1 MRNRYLYKAIV
12 VILAIAILS
21 MSFSGCSRLSSKH
34 QEMHY
39 ASNDN
44 ENLNNWGDSLE
55 DWDNGDIETWED
67 AEAYRY
73 EDAVVSQLLFEDI
86 LDEAPIVECVILDY
100 RSNGDYFDGDMVYS
114 MVNDKFDV
122 NSFITKYAIGTG
134 VIVIFVVLNI
144 TTYGSTTPVACFI
157 AGAAK
162 GSVSMAAKG
171 SAFGA
176 AIKAVTTAIKTDGNI
191 EETLYGALEGS
202 ADGYMWGAI
211 FGAAKGG
218 INSQY
223 CFAGDTIVQTEK
235 GRQPIGT
242 LCVGDSILS
251 YDEESDL
258 YEYTR
263 ITQVTN
269 NYTDQ
274 TIIITAGGDS
284 IESTL
289 SHPYFTPYGWIPAGK
304 LQEGDVIKSKSG
316 SFVQIS
322 FIQDKSYEQPIKT
335 ITLCVDKN
343 HSFLVGS
350 SGLVVHNKCNINSQ
364 YAGKNYQL
372 KDKALAK
379 KYPKGVDFT
388 ADGFPDFKPY
398 AKMKVSF
405 KPPSAASKAAGTCLT
420 GGDHDFVMAN
430 KAAGFSST
438 PKGYTWHH
446 CEDMQTLQLIPTD
459 LHMAV
464 RHTGGASLI
473 RTLLAALG
481 N

>member
-1 MRNRYLYKAIV
+1 MKKHFFRAISLIV
-12 VILAIAILS
+12 VISILC
-21 MSFSGCSRLSSKH
+21 MTFSGCSKFSSKH

-39 ASNDN
+39 ESNDN
-44 ENLNNWGDSLE
+44 ESIDNWGDNVE
-55 DWDNGDIETWED
+55 GWDNANIETWED
-67 AEAYRY
+67 AEAYGY
-73 EDAVVSQLLFEDI
+73 EDAVVSQMLFEDI
-86 LDEAPIVECVILDY
+86 LAEAPIVECVILDY
-100 RSNGDYFDGDMVYS
+100 KSNGDYFDGDMVYS

-122 NSFITKYAIGTG
+122 NSFVVKYAVGTG

-144 TTYGSTTPVACFI
+144 VTYGSTTPVACFI

-162 GSVSMAAKG
+162 GSITMAAKG

-211 FGAAKGG
+211 YGAATGG

-223 CFAGDTIVQTEK
+223 CFTGDTLVQTEN
-235 GRQPIGT
+235 GLQAISELR
-242 LCVGDSILS
+242 VGDIVLS
-251 YDEESDL
+251 YDEEADKL
-258 YEYTR
+258 EYDT
-263 ITQVTN
+263 ITQVTS
-269 NYTDQ
+269 NYTDLA
-274 TIIITAGGDS
+274 IIISAGDDR

-289 SHPYFTPYGWIPAGK
+289 SHPYLTPRGWIPAGE
-304 LQEGDVIKSKSG
+304 LHEGDRIKTQSG
-316 SFVQIS
+316 SFAVIDS
-322 FIQDKSYEQPIKT
+322 VEGKSYEQPIKT
-335 ITLCVDKN
+335 YTLCVGEN
-343 HSFLVGS
+343 HSFLVGNN
-350 SGLVVHNKCNINSQ
+350 GLVVHNKCNINND

-372 KDKALAK
+372 KDSALAK

-388 ADGFPDFKPY
+388 NDGFPNFKPY
-398 AKMKVSF
+398 AKTEVSF
-405 KPPSAASKAAGTCLT
+405 DLPSAASKAADTCLT
-420 GGDHDFVMAN
+420 GVNSHDFAMAN
-430 KAAGFSST
+430 KAAGFAST

-446 CEDMQTLQLIPTD
+446 CEDMKTLQLVPTD